1 MVKSPTWQLA
11 RIYIYTLPF
20 ANLDM
25 ILENCLFAGGGVILW
40 GVSNF
45 EYLHLEIRRNSEFP
59 NLCIELFSLIPMFI
73 YSNVHCSSGTGLNS
87 GLCQIGK
94 NTEPVPVALL
104 PNVKSCF

>member
-11 RIYIYTLPF
+11 RVYIYTLPF

-25 ILENCLFAGGGVILW
+25 ILENCLFAGVAVIFL

-45 EYLHLEIRRNSEFP
+45 ECLHLEIRRNSEFP

-73 YSNVHCSSGTGLNS
+73 YSNVHCSSATGLNS

-94 NTEPVPVALL
+94 NTEPGAVNLT
-104 PNVKSCF
+104 PNVKSYF